1 MASFKYTSMSAG
13 AVGTIDAPDR
23 SSALRQLM
31 SRGISPKSIEQVG
44 GEDVRKAKPAP
55 ASNNGHG
62 KANGKTNGRADADK
76 SSGLA
81 IDKPSVATAAGR
93 AKAND
98 GAMVNNSGQL
108 VTTRRSS
115 MSLGDTANFI
125 RELATALQAG
135 LPIVPAMRTLGK
147 SGRSPGQRAMLAF
160 MIEQVETGRTLS
172 QACSSW
178 GKPFG
183 DLIVSLI
190 RAGEVSGRLAETL
203 EQAGDLLERELK
215 LRRTVMSA
223 TLYPI
228 ILLVM
233 VSGAIVVVSTFIVP
247 KILEPLKG
255 QNIPMPL
262 PTQIVQGFAWFVGA
276 YWWAIAV
283 AILVGVF
290 AWVRARTL
298 PASRLVIDNALV
310 RMPLV
315 GPVLRDAAVAR
326 FTRTLGTLVKS
337 GLPVLQALRLT
348 AATMTNHAL
357 RAAVLGVCDEVAGG
371 KTIAEPLEKTGIF
384 PPLLVQI
391 VSLGERSGKLPELL
405 GQAANALDGRT
416 ETRVKVLSSVLP
428 PILVVL
434 VACVV
439 GVVVAAILLPL
450 LSMQDAASRL

>member
-1 MASFKYTSMSAG
+1 MASFKYTSLAAG
-13 AVGTIDAPDR
+13 GAGTIDASDR

-31 SRGISPKSIEQVG
+31 SKGITPKSIEQVG
-44 GEDVRKAKPAP
+44 GDAQGLSTKKQPAP
-55 ASNNGHG
+55 SKNG
-62 KANGKTNGRADADK
+62 KAGSGAADAEK
-76 SSGLA
+76 SSALA
-81 IDKPSVATAAGR
+81 LDKPSPTTAAGR
-93 AKAND
+93 AKASE
-98 GAMVNNSGQL
+98 GGMVNNAGRPI
-108 VTTRRSS
+108 TTRRSS

-160 MIEQVETGRTLS
+160 MIEQLETGRTLS
-172 QACSSW
+172 QACASW

-183 DLIVSLI
+183 ELIVSLI
-190 RAGEVSGRLAETL
+190 RAGELSGRLAETL
-203 EQAGDLLERELK
+203 QQAGDLLERELK

-228 ILLVM
+228 ILLLM
-233 VSGAIVVVSTFIVP
+233 VSAAIVVVSTFIVP

-276 YWWAIAV
+276 YWWAIAI
-283 AILVGVF
+283 AIVLAAF
-290 AWVRARTL
+290 AWVRARAM
-298 PASRLVIDNALV
+298 PASRLAIDSALV

-315 GPVLRDAAVAR
+315 GPVVRDAAVAR
-326 FTRTLGTLVKS
+326 FTRTLGTLVQS
-337 GLPVLQALRLT
+337 GLPVLSALRLT

-357 RAAVLGVCDEVAGG
+357 RVAVFGVCDEVAGG
-371 KTIAEPLEKTGIF
+371 KTISEPLEKTGIF

-416 ETRVKVLSSVLP
+416 ETRVKVLSAVLP